1 MLSLLVYFFQIKWLH
16 TEGGNGN
23 HLTVAVSREND
34 PLVKLGATV
43 FETNSF
49 LLTHYN
55 GGALSG
61 PVSLETNAFVYH
73 VNSPN
78 AVAFFRAVAENSIPI
93 ASFAYAPHGDRIFG
107 TLKSQKEEKLP
118 EDFVSVLF

>member
-1 MLSLLVYFFQIKWLH
+1 M
-16 TEGGNGN
+16 
-23 HLTVAVSREND
+23 AVSLEKD
-34 PLVKLGATV
+34 PMVKLGGTV
-43 FETNSF
+43 FGAKSF

-55 GGALSG
+55 GGPLSG

-78 AVAFFRAVAENSIPI
+78 AVAFFKAVAENSIPI
-93 ASFAYAPHGDRIFG
+93 TSFAYAPYGDRIFG